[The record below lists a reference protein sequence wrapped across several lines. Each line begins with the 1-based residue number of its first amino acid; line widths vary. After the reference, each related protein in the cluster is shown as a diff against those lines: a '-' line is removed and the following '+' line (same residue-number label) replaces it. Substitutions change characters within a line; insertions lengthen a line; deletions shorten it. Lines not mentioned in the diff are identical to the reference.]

1 MHHYA
6 RVKHCRS
13 AARVIHFTGRG
24 KFINSWLNSVQR
36 SREGSCVAITGKLE
50 DCTRK
55 DGPTLGVRIA
65 GYDRVA
71 LVFADSQS
79 PSNHSTRNDRVNAV
93 WGAMSALSAWHNARF
108 IASRGAAEPGARVI
122 HGSDR
127 WR

>member
-24 KFINSWLNSVQR
+24 KYQLLAKFCSR

-65 GYDRVA
+65 GYDRVV
-71 LVFADSQS
+71 LVLPTVNRPATI
-79 PSNHSTRNDRVNAV
+79 PPVNDRVNAV
-93 WGAMSALSAWHNARF
+93 WGVMSALSAWHNA
-108 IASRGAAEPGARVI
+108 
-122 HGSDR
+122 
-127 WR
+127 